1 MQCLG
6 PARVCALSI
15 DSTETHGDNIV
26 ACKEACHLCSF
37 LGLFIYAVP
46 SRIPA
51 YVSACVFVCLCSSMQ
66 LLLASHPMCRLVF
79 LCVCVCVIAF
89 ICQCLH
95 SLQGQ
100 YNIRLWRIRSGPL
113 KSGAEPR
120 VPLAGDPSLGAQPR
134 AVLAV
139 YLVAAPRLPCDH

>member
-1 MQCLG
+1 MQFLLASQPMCPLVFLC
-6 PARVCALSI
+6 VC
-15 DSTETHGDNIV
+15 V
-26 ACKEACHLCSF
+26 HLCSSF
-37 LGLFIYAVP
+37 
-46 SRIPA
+46 
-51 YVSACVFVCLCSSMQ
+51 
-66 LLLASHPMCRLVF
+66 SHPILCVGLCF